1 MKVREISVQVN
12 KTVPM
17 KHSYSS
23 IKVGLTATATL
34 DPKEDMQGAA
44 QVLFTDLS
52 DQVDDLIYQALQEE
66 EEE

>member
-1 MKVREISVQVN
+1 MKVREISVQVH

-23 IKVGLTATATL
+23 IKVGLIATATL
-34 DPKEDMQGAA
+34 DPKDDMQGAA
-44 QVLFTDLS
+44 QVLFIDLS